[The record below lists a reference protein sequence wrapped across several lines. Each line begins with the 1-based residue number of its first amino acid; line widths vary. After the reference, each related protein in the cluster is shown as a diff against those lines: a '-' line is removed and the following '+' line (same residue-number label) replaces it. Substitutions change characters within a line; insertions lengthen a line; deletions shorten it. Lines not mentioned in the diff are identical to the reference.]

1 MTSPCSWS
9 SGSVGSKRYRSPSSG
24 RDAPGSIF
32 DRLRTQE
39 ATQTES
45 QESNAYSMKSF
56 ASTEETQVALCSL
69 TEVLFASLLDVTLQ
83 RVLQTEAEQAP
94 NPAASHP

>member
-1 MTSPCSWS
+1 
-9 SGSVGSKRYRSPSSG
+9 
-24 RDAPGSIF
+24 
-32 DRLRTQE
+32 
-39 ATQTES
+39 
-45 QESNAYSMKSF
+45 MKSF

-83 RVLQTEAEQAP
+83 RVLQAEAEQAP